1 MSLRRFCIA
10 FIGFYFGMIAFPT
23 LVTASEMNWTLTSR
37 YQYKVQFKLYSNDR
51 NHVWPSSSTAWDL
64 DDYASHTERITCIR
78 GELICYGA
86 WETGNDTV
94 YWGVATATANTV
106 TTAAPLAA

>member
-10 FIGFYFGMIAFPT
+10 LIAFYFSMLAVPT
-23 LVTASEMNWTLTSR
+23 LVTADEMYWTLTSK

-51 NHVWPSSSTAWDL
+51 NHVWPSASTAWDL
-64 DDYASHTERITCIR
+64 DDYASHTVRINCIR

-94 YWGVATATANTV
+94 YWGAATATANTV
-106 TTAAPLAA
+106 TTAAPL